1 MKDFTIENSIAR
13 MRSEGDIFKGS
24 LQKGID
30 MKKAVAKAQIL
41 FF

>member
-1 MKDFTIENSIAR
+1 MKT
-13 MRSEGDIFKGS
+13 EGDLFKGA

-30 MKKAVAKAQIL
+30 MKKALAKAQSI